1 MFKGFIFEDDHIS
14 RAAPP
19 ISNTVSDSLSEGS
32 VIWGD
37 MLIKKT
43 LNEKGT
49 GVDRKKNYCGKVNSK
64 LLLETLNN

>member
-14 RAAPP
+14 GAAPP
-19 ISNTVSDSLSEGS
+19 ISITVSDSLSEGS

-49 GVDRKKNYCGKVNSK
+49 WFDRKKIIVEK
-64 LLLETLNN
+64 LTRNFFWKR